1 MTQSRRGSLVES
13 VSNVFIGYGINFALN
28 LALFPLFGWHIS
40 LHQNLV
46 LGTIYTVVSLVRS
59 YVIRRFFS
67 KNEWRQA

>member
-40 LHQNLV
+40 LHQNFV
-46 LGTIYTVVSLVRS
+46 LGTIYTVVSLARS

-67 KNEWRQA
+67 NNEWRQA

>member
-1 MTQSRRGSLVES
+1 MSQSRRGSLVES

-40 LHQNLV
+40 LHQNFV

-67 KNEWRQA
+67 NNEWRQA